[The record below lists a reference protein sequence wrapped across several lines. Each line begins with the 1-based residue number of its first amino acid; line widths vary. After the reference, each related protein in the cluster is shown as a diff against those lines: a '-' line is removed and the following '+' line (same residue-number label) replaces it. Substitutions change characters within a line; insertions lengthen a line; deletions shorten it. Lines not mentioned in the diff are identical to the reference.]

1 MTERAG
7 PADLHGQLAI
17 VTGAARGIGAAI
29 AVALARV
36 GAHLVLA
43 DLQPCAGTVE
53 RIQAAGGT
61 ASTVTLD
68 LADRAAVRSAVGQV
82 VDEHG
87 RIDVLVNNAGI
98 VSTSRLP
105 DLTESE
111 WDRVLAVNL
120 TAALVTTQAAW
131 ATLVRHQGRVV
142 YVTSR
147 AARTGGNNAG
157 PAYVASKGAL
167 QALTISAANEGAP
180 HGVRVNAVMPGP
192 IATDMTALPSY
203 ADPSKATPLGRMGT
217 PEDIAEAVVFLASS
231 ASAFV
236 TGTVLNVTGGL
247 LPG

>member
-1 MTERAG
+1 MTG
-7 PADLHGQLAI
+7 S
-17 VTGAARGIGAAI
+17 ARGIGAAI

-43 DLQPCAGTVE
+43 DLQPCAGTVQRVE
-53 RIQAAGGT
+53 EVGGT
-61 ASTVTLD
+61 ASTVAVD
-68 LADRAAVRSAVGQV
+68 LADRAAVRSAIGQV
-82 VDEHG
+82 ADERG
-87 RIDVLVNNAGI
+87 RIDVLVNNAGV
-98 VSTSRLP
+98 VSTARLP
-105 DLTESE
+105 DLTDGE
-111 WDRVLAVNL
+111 WDHVLAVNL
-120 TAALVTTQAAW
+120 TAALVATQAAW
-131 ATLVRHQGRVV
+131 PALLRHQGRVV

-167 QALTISAANEGAP
+167 EALTISAANEGAP

-203 ADPSKATPLGRMGT
+203 ADPSKATPLGRMGA
-217 PEDIAEAVVFLASS
+217 PEDIAEAVVFLAST